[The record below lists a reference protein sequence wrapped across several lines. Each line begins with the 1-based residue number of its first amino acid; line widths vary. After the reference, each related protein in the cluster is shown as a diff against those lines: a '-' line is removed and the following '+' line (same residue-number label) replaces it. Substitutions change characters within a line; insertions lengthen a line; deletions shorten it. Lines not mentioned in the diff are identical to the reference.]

1 VSADASE
8 GAPEA
13 TPETSGDHAPDHHA
27 PDHTI
32 DKRIVAIGGGKGGV
46 GKSLVAAN
54 LAIYLAQLG
63 KRVVLIDADLG
74 GANVHSFVGVER
86 PKVTLGDFFDKR
98 VSNVQECVVPTAV
111 ANLGLISSE
120 GDPIWAANPKPAT
133 KNRLLAQIRSV
144 DADYLICDLPSGSGF
159 TALDFFLVAHVGVLV
174 LEPEPTAVENTFR
187 FLKSAFLRRLR
198 GTRELERLVTA
209 RASGGMPTPLDV
221 YAAAQRDV
229 PAAVPRIEEE
239 LRRFRPRL
247 IVNQTRA
254 KSDLDLGLHLRST
267 GKRRLGVTIEY
278 LGALETDDAV
288 WQAVRRRRP
297 LLTEHPEAK
306 ISRDLERIARRL
318 LGAMEERTVEIVL
331 PRPLEAQTLYEVLEL
346 DPGASEEEI
355 RRAHR
360 RQREIYAPE
369 SMAVAGLYAHDG
381 LEAVQRRIED
391 AYDTLLDGERR
402 HAYDV
407 ELFPSGVPARRAAPV
422 TPAVPVVVSLG
433 STPATGLTPS
443 APNEPIT
450 DLAALPEPVITPDTE
465 WNGSLLRRMREARGV
480 AIADISARTKVG
492 AGHLR
497 AIEDERWDAMP
508 AEVYLRGFLVEFA
521 RYLRLEPNQVVQSY
535 LQRYRRNRPPTKDD

>member
-1 VSADASE
+1 MSGEPEEE
-8 GAPEA
+8 GEAPAQEPGA
-13 TPETSGDHAPDHHA
+13 IDPAP
-27 PDHTI
+27 

-98 VSNVQECVVPTAV
+98 VARVQECVVPTAI

-120 GDPIWAANPKPAT
+120 GDPVWAANPKPAT
-133 KNRLLAQIRSV
+133 KNRLITQIRGIE
-144 DADYLICDLPSGSGF
+144 ADYLLVDLPSGSGF
-159 TALDFFLVAHVGVLV
+159 TALDFFLAAHIGILVVA
-174 LEPEPTAVENTFR
+174 PEPTAVENTFR

-198 GTRELERLVTA
+198 AVRELERLASA
-209 RASGGMPTPLDV
+209 RGEGGMPAPLDL
-221 YAAAQRDV
+221 YTAAKREV
-229 PAAVPRIEEE
+229 PGAVSRIEEA

-254 KSDLDLGLHLRST
+254 KSDGDLGAQLRST
-267 GKRRLGVTIEY
+267 GRRRLGLSIDY

-318 LGAMEERTVEIVL
+318 LAAVDEDGEVEL
-331 PRPLEAQTLYEVLEL
+331 PRGIEEQTLYEVLEL
-346 DPGASEEEI
+346 EPGASEEEI

-360 RQREIYAPE
+360 RQKEIYAPE
-369 SMAVAGLYAHDG
+369 SMAIAGLYAHEG
-381 LEAVQRRIED
+381 LDVVQRRIED
-391 AYDTLLDGERR
+391 AYDTLLDVERR
-402 HAYDV
+402 HAYDL
-407 ELFPSGVPARRAAPV
+407 ELFPSGLPARRNAPQ
-422 TPAVPVVVSLG
+422 TPMAVPVG
-433 STPATGLTPS
+433 HGTTPATGIA
-443 APNEPIT
+443 APTEPPPER
-450 DLAALPEPVITPDTE
+450 LPEPIITPDTE
-465 WNGSLLRRMREARGV
+465 IDGPLLRRLRESRGV
-480 AIADISARTKVG
+480 ALADISARTKVG
-492 AGHLR
+492 ASHLR
-497 AIEDERWDAMP
+497 AIEDERWDALP

-521 RYLRLEPNQVVQSY
+521 RFLRLEPSQVTQSY
-535 LQRYRRNRPPTKDD
+535 LNRYRRHRPSS